1 MQNNTVDNAKYQYGP
16 LLCTKT
22 ELIWDEYVWI
32 IQLKAQNTTVYYVL
46 PHDIYSYAEQNED
59 LTITVTDCF
68 LFSMKI
74 SILKKTSLQ
83 TVTQQ
88 MVLFM

>member
-1 MQNNTVDNAKYQYGP
+1 MQSTHMALFYTQKQNWFEMNMF
-16 LLCTKT
+16 
-22 ELIWDEYVWI
+22 WI
-32 IQLKAQNTTVYYVL
+32 MQLKSQNTTAYYVL

-74 SILKKTSLQ
+74 NILKMTSLQ

-88 MVLFM
+88 IFFF